1 MTRLVLLLLAVCVL
15 AHGCPKIF
23 ERSSWSTKK
32 TNCKSELKT
41 PVPWVIVHHTDTP
54 TCDTKESCTAR
65 VRSIHDHHT
74 RSRNYC
80 DIGYNFIIG
89 NDGTIFEGRG
99 WRKLGAH
106 AAGSNSQ
113 SIGISFIGNFL
124 NSLPSS
130 DALNAAKSLIRCG
143 VDLKKIKQNYT
154 LKGHRDVLS
163 TTCPGDALY
172 KNLQQ
177 WGRKHQCFHL
187 PFGQGCPTI
196 VTRRQWGGKNP
207 TCRSNLRTPVPNVI
221 IHHTEGA
228 FCNSRTTCSAQ
239 VRNIQNYHMKT
250 RGWCDI
256 GYNFLIGEDGLVYEG
271 RGWTT
276 LGAHA
281 TSYNPIS
288 TGISFIGSFTN
299 RAPNSAALN
308 AARSL
313 IACAVSKNLIK
324 GSYALKGHRNVMST
338 SCPGNSLY
346 RVIQGWPHFKA

>member
-1 MTRLVLLLLAVCVL
+1 MRSNFSPLEQPAARNHISASWTKTKIKQNEEQENQNLACPEDNRRREQRISLSPVSVSSL
-15 AHGCPKIF
+15 GCPKIV

-41 PVPWVIVHHTDTP
+41 PVPWVIVHHTDTL

-65 VRSIHDHHT
+65 VRSIQDHHT

-124 NSLPSS
+124 S
-130 DALNAAKSLIRCG
+130 
-143 VDLKKIKQNYT
+143 
-154 LKGHRDVLS
+154 
-163 TTCPGDALY
+163 
-172 KNLQQ
+172 
-177 WGRKHQCFHL
+177 
-187 PFGQGCPTI
+187 CPTI

-207 TCRSNLRTPVPNVI
+207 TCRSNQRTPVPNVI

-313 IACAVSKNLIK
+313 IACGVSKNLIK